1 MGGIEMK
8 KLLSIGLVAS
18 LSLTGLVACGNDG
31 NTNTPSSH
39 LMLENRVDKQEAQ
52 NQQQMETKLKLNYG

>member
-31 NTNTPSSH
+31 NTKEGSGASC
-39 LMLENRVDKQEAQ
+39 
-52 NQQQMETKLKLNYG
+52 